1 MYCIVSTII
10 VRERLQY
17 HGSRH
22 VIIVSIIIIIVVII
36 IIIIVLLLFF
46 LGILVLGRI
55 RSRAASSSGDNTVAG
70 VVATAADVALEV
82 GASDV

>member
-22 VIIVSIIIIIVVII
+22 VIIVSIIIIVV

>member
-22 VIIVSIIIIIVVII
+22 VIIVSIIIIVVII